1 MKQKCILSKKKNT
14 LVIKEVAQTEPGSFS
29 LLYETEVD
37 NAVVE
42 AAVESGQ
49 EAVMD
54 MFRTHHFY
62 PTIFFSKRI
71 ADGIIGMFSTE
82 PTDSLHIEFND
93 VESLQSKK
101 QEEAEPEKIEN
112 EKELAE
118 IDNLLE
124 DDDAFEID
132 IDPSA
137 AATPAATTPAAT
149 EAGSTTASADDKPE
163 A

>member
-14 LVIKEVAQTEPGSFS
+14 LVIKEVAQTEPGSFT
-29 LLYETEVD
+29 LLYEAEVD

-42 AAVESGQ
+42 AAIEKGQ
-49 EAVMD
+49 DAVMD
-54 MFRTHHFY
+54 MFRCHHFY
-62 PTIFFSKRI
+62 PTTFFAKRI
-71 ADGIIGMFSTE
+71 ADNIIGMFGSE

-93 VESLQSKK
+93 VESLQSKI

-132 IDPSA
+132 IDPG
-137 AATPAATTPAAT
+137 ATPPPAATADTGKS
-149 EAGSTTASADDKPE
+149 ESADDTPKK
-163 A
+163 